1 MEMQQWFSFALL
13 SMYDIFCAAVENTNV
28 LWSTRKASNNVLLLL
43 KKSGFFS
50 TIFKMVSNT
59 KLHENM
65 SIGRWLDTWG
75 QTDGREEAKSR
86 FSQFSESASKKPA
99 SRSGRCTPRGSIPTP
114 PLPGI
119 DWNRR
124 FVGSRVDPKVLEKS
138 KYFVPMRIPT
148 PDLPARSPATTI
160 NYNNNN
166 NNSPHGAESF
176 LRS

>member
-65 SIGRWLDTWG
+65 SIGR
-75 QTDGREEAKSR
+75 
-86 FSQFSESASKKPA
+86 
-99 SRSGRCTPRGSIPTP
+99 
-114 PLPGI
+114 
-119 DWNRR
+119 
-124 FVGSRVDPKVLEKS
+124 
-138 KYFVPMRIPT
+138 
-148 PDLPARSPATTI
+148 
-160 NYNNNN
+160 
-166 NNSPHGAESF
+166 
-176 LRS
+176 